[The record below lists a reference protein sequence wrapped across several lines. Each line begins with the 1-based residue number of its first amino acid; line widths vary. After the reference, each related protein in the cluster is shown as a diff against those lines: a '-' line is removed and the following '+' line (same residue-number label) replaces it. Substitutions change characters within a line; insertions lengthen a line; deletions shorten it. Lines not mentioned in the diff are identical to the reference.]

1 MRQEVDV
8 LVVGLG
14 PAGACAARTAAAS
27 GASVIAVERRGAV
40 GVPVQCAEFVPLP
53 MGKHALASEVFQ
65 QRIDAMTTILPSG
78 EKVVSNFPGIMIDR
92 AKFDQT
98 LARVAR
104 EAGAEESLETILD
117 RVDPARSI
125 AVVRRNGDVGDIH
138 YRVLVAAD
146 GPLSRVGASLGLTA
160 LETVDTRQY
169 TVPLLR
175 RYAHTDVFL
184 SADYPGGYAWL
195 FPKGNVANLGLGMD
209 TRLAP
214 DLKTPLDALHE
225 QLAGD
230 GLVGMDILGRTGGP
244 IPVGGLRERLVV
256 DNVLFAGDSA
266 GLTHPI
272 TGAGIAAAVISGEAA
287 GLNAA
292 RFLAGAA
299 GALADYEEDIRDQ
312 FEMTLARA
320 VARRRSMTRFWTQPE
335 ARADAMHRRGWIA
348 FPEYFDESPA
358 LGLARQPALPLLG
371 S

>member
-1 MRQEVDV
+1 MRPKVGV

-27 GASVIAVERRGAV
+27 GASVIAVERRSVV

-53 MGKHALASEVFQ
+53 MGKHALASGVFE

-78 EKVVSNFPGIMIDR
+78 ERVVSDFPGIMIDR
-92 AKFDQT
+92 ASFDQA
-98 LARVAR
+98 LARGAR
-104 EAGAEESLETILD
+104 EAGAEASLETILD
-117 RVDPARSI
+117 GVDAARSI
-125 AVVRRNGDVGDIH
+125 AVVRRNGEVREIH

-169 TVPLLR
+169 TVPLQR
-175 RYAHTDVFL
+175 RYTHTDVFL
-184 SADYPGGYAWL
+184 SADYPGGYGWL

-225 QLAGD
+225 QLAGH
-230 GLVGMDILGRTGGP
+230 GLVGTDILGRTGGP

-256 DNVLFAGDSA
+256 DNVLFAGDAA

-272 TGAGIAAAVISGEAA
+272 TGAGIAAAVISGEAV
-287 GLNAA
+287 GLHAA
-292 RFLAGAA
+292 RFLAGEA

-312 FEMTLARA
+312 FETTLGRA
-320 VARRRSMTRFWTQPE
+320 VARRRAMTRLWARPE

-348 FPEYFDESPA
+348 FPEYFDQAPE
-358 LGLARQPALPLLG
+358 LAG
-371 S
+371 

>member
-1 MRQEVDV
+1 MRPKVDV
-8 LVVGLG
+8 LVIGLG
-14 PAGACAARTAAAS
+14 PAGACAARTAASS
-27 GASVIAVERRGAV
+27 GASVIAVERRSAV

-53 MGKHALASEVFQ
+53 MGKLAAASGVFQ

-78 EKVVSNFPGIMIDR
+78 ERVVSNFPGIMIDR

-98 LARVAR
+98 LARAAC

-117 RVDPARSI
+117 GVDAARSI

-225 QLAGD
+225 QLAGH

-244 IPVGGLRERLVV
+244 IPVGGLRDNLVV
-256 DNVLFAGDSA
+256 GNVLFAGDAA

-287 GLNAA
+287 GASAA
-292 RFLAGAA
+292 RFLAGAS

-312 FEMTLARA
+312 FETALARA
-320 VARRRSMTRFWTQPE
+320 VARRRAMTRSWVRPE

-348 FPEYFDESPA
+348 FPEYFDQAPER
-358 LGLARQPALPLLG
+358 GLAG
-371 S
+371 

>member
-1 MRQEVDV
+1 MRPKVDV
-8 LVVGLG
+8 LVIGLG

-27 GASVIAVERRGAV
+27 GASVVAVERRSVV

-53 MGKHALASEVFQ
+53 MGKHALASGVFE

-78 EKVVSNFPGIMIDR
+78 ERVVSDFPGIMIDR
-92 AKFDQT
+92 AQFDQT
-98 LARVAR
+98 LARAAR

-117 RVDPARSI
+117 GVDAARSI
-125 AVVRRNGDVGDIH
+125 AVVRRNGEVRDIH

-169 TVPLLR
+169 TVPLRR
-175 RYAHTDVFL
+175 RYTHTDVFL

-195 FPKGNVANLGLGMD
+195 FPKASVANLGLGMD

-214 DLKTPLDALHE
+214 DLKTPLDALHL
-225 QLAGD
+225 QLAGQ
-230 GLVGMDILGRTGGP
+230 GLVGTDILGRTGGP

-256 DNVLFAGDSA
+256 DNALFAGDAA

-272 TGAGIAAAVISGEAA
+272 TGAGIAAAVISGESA
-287 GLNAA
+287 GLHAV

-312 FEMTLARA
+312 FETTLARA
-320 VARRRSMTRFWTQPE
+320 VARRRAMTRFWARPE
-335 ARADAMHRRGWIA
+335 VRADAMHRRGWIA

-358 LGLARQPALPLLG
+358 LGLAG
-371 S
+371 